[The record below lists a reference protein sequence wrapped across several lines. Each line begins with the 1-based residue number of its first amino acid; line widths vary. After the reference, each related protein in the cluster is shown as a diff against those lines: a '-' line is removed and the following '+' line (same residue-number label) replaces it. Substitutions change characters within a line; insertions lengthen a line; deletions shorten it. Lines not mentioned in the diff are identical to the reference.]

1 MDQWR
6 RKQMERR
13 GGGGVVD
20 LSKPPPPGPNAYVD
34 VEGKPNELNRTMYN
48 HIIVIS
54 IFLNDKKQ

>member
-6 RKQMERR
+6 RKQIET
-13 GGGGVVD
+13 GGGGVD
-20 LSKPPPPGPNAYVD
+20 LSEPPLPGSNAYVD
-34 VEGKPNELNRTMYN
+34 VEEKPNELNRTMYN